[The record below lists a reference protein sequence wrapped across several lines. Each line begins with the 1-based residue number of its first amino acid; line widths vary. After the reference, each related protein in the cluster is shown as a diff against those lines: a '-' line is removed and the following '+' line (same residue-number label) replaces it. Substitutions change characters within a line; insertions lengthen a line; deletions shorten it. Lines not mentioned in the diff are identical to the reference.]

1 MEILLVLSDIIYK
14 NKQLNA
20 SNIATIQRMPV
31 FIIDTMRFSMK

>member
-1 MEILLVLSDIIYK
+1 MKILLVLSDIIYK

-20 SNIATIQRMPV
+20 YNIATVQRMSV